1 MNAALRL
8 LAATLLVAA
17 PGFCRP
23 QDAAP
28 VGSSEQSVRRQAADS
43 TGGSSQSAPAPQATP
58 SPTPNE
64 TLENTIAAGESSDEP
79 PQRQLVHWNEYHGP
93 YFTIRVG
100 GGILVDAAGYAQ
112 DTESKEQIK
121 MAPDVKLRDARLIL
135 RGTFPQW
142 KRVTWSSG
150 LMYDAPTHE
159 FLVRETGLMI
169 KVPELWGN
177 LFVGRTKEG
186 FSLNKVMVGYAGWT
200 MERFTMNDASIPIL
214 ADGIKWLG
222 YSPKHGFLWNLG
234 VYADWLSEGQTF
246 STYARQAVAR
256 PVWLPIHSE
265 KTGTLLHLGVN
276 LRYGKPKDGKLQF
289 RSRPEAFPAP
299 YFVDTGKFNA
309 SLSRMAGY
317 EAYFRRGPWL
327 FGSEYWW
334 VDVTSPSTGNPVFH
348 GGDVVA
354 TWLVTGETRT
364 YNTVGGFFKAVS
376 PKKPVFDGGPGAWEM
391 VFRYSSIDL
400 DSGTLRG
407 GKFRRFTPMVNW
419 HLSDNVR
426 LEFAYGYGHLDRFNL
441 RGNTHFFQ
449 GRVQLQ
455 L

>member
-1 MNAALRL
+1 MKVSVRL
-8 LAATLLVAA
+8 LALLALLAA
-17 PGFCRP
+17 PGFFHG
-23 QDAAP
+23 QDPDSSSVSAQSSP
-28 VGSSEQSVRRQAADS
+28 V
-43 TGGSSQSAPAPQATP
+43 PQASP
-58 SPTPNE
+58 SPTPAAQPSPSPNPNE
-64 TLENTIAAGESSDEP
+64 TLENTIEAGESSDEP
-79 PQRQLVHWNEYHGP
+79 PARRLVHWNEYHGP
-93 YFTIRVG
+93 YFTMRVG
-100 GGILVDAAGYAQ
+100 GGILVDTAAYAQ
-112 DTESKEQIK
+112 DNQSKEQFK
-121 MAPDVKLRDARLIL
+121 LTPDVKLRDARLIL
-135 RGTFPQW
+135 RGTFPKW

-222 YSPKHGFLWNLG
+222 YSPKHGFAWNLG
-234 VYADWLSEGQTF
+234 AYNDLLSEGQTF
-246 STYARQAVAR
+246 STYSYQFVAR
-256 PVWLPIHSE
+256 PIWLPIHSE
-265 KTGTLLHLGVN
+265 AGTLFHLGAN
-276 LRYGKPKDGKLQF
+276 LRYGRPKDGKLQL

-309 SLSRMAGY
+309 SASRIAGY
-317 EAYFRRGPWL
+317 EAYYRRGPWL

-334 VDVTSPSTGNPVFH
+334 VNVSSPSTGNPVFH

-354 TWLVTGETRT
+354 TWLVTGETRV
-364 YNTVGGFFKAVS
+364 YNTIGGFFKAVS
-376 PKKPVFDGGPGAWEM
+376 PRKPVFDGGPGAWEL

-400 DSGTLRG
+400 DSGTLKG
-407 GKFRRFTPMVNW
+407 GKFWRFTPLVNW
-419 HLSDNVR
+419 HMSDNVR

-449 GRVQLQ
+449 TRV
-455 L
+455 

>member
-1 MNAALRL
+1 MKAPVRL
-8 LAATLLVAA
+8 LAVLALLAA
-17 PGFCRP
+17 PGFFHA
-23 QDAAP
+23 QDS
-28 VGSSEQSVRRQAADS
+28 GSSGVSA
-43 TGGSSQSAPAPQATP
+43 QSAPAPQASRSPTPAAQP
-58 SPTPNE
+58 SPSPNPNE
-64 TLENTIAAGESSDEP
+64 TLENTIEAGESSDEP
-79 PQRQLVHWNEYHGP
+79 PQRRLVHWNEYHGP
-93 YFTIRVG
+93 YFTMRVG
-100 GGILVDAAGYAQ
+100 GGILVDTAAYAQ
-112 DTESKEQIK
+112 DNQSKEQFK
-121 MAPDVKLRDARLIL
+121 LTPDVKLRDARLIL
-135 RGTFPQW
+135 RGTFPKW

-177 LFVGRTKEG
+177 LFIGRTKEG

-222 YSPKHGFLWNLG
+222 YSPNYGFAWNLG

-256 PVWLPIHSE
+256 PIWLPIQSE
-265 KTGTLLHLGVN
+265 KTATVLHFGAN

-309 SLSRMAGY
+309 SASRMAGY
-317 EAYFRRGPWL
+317 EAYYRRGPWL

-334 VDVTSPSTGNPVFH
+334 VNVTSPSTGNPLFH
-348 GGDVVA
+348 GGNVVA
-354 TWLVTGETRT
+354 TWIVTGETRA
-364 YNTVGGFFKAVS
+364 YNTIGGFFKPVS
-376 PKKPVFDGGPGAWEM
+376 PKKPVFDGGPGAWEL
-391 VFRYSSIDL
+391 VFNYSTIDL
-400 DSGTLRG
+400 DSGTLKG
-407 GKFRRFTPMVNW
+407 GKFWRFTPMVNW
-419 HLSDNVR
+419 HMSDNVR
-426 LEFAYGYGHLDRFNL
+426 LEFGYGYGHLDRFNL
-441 RGNTHFFQ
+441 KGYTNFFQ
-449 GRVQLQ
+449 TRVQLQ

>member
-1 MNAALRL
+1 MKATVRL
-8 LAATLLVAA
+8 LAAIALLAA
-17 PGFCRP
+17 PGLSHA
-23 QDAAP
+23 QDAAGEP
-28 VGSSEQSVRRQAADS
+28 
-43 TGGSSQSAPAPQATP
+43 TQSAPSPQASPNPTPAPQP
-58 SPTPNE
+58 SPSPAPPSN
-64 TLENTIAAGESSDEP
+64 LENTISAGESSDEP
-79 PQRQLVHWNEYHGP
+79 PARQLVHWNEYHGP

-100 GGILVDAAGYAQ
+100 GGILVDTAAYAQ

-121 MAPDVKLRDARLIL
+121 LSPDVKLRDARLVL
-135 RGTFPQW
+135 RGTFPKW

-177 LFVGRTKEG
+177 LFIGRTKEG

-200 MERFTMNDASIPIL
+200 MERSPINDASIPIL

-222 YSPKHGFLWNLG
+222 YSPKHGFAWNLG
-234 VYADWLSEGQTF
+234 VYADWLSEGLTF

-256 PVWLPIHSE
+256 PIWLPIHNE
-265 KTGTLLHLGVN
+265 KTATLLHLGAN

-317 EAYFRRGPWL
+317 EAYFRKGPWL
-327 FGSEYWW
+327 LGSEYWW

-348 GGDVVA
+348 GGNVVA
-354 TWLVTGETRT
+354 TWLVTGETRA
-364 YNTVGGFFKAVS
+364 YNTIGGFFKQVS
-376 PKKPVFDGGPGAWEM
+376 PKRPVFEGGPGAWEL
-391 VFRYSSIDL
+391 VANYSTIDL

-407 GKFRRFTPMVNW
+407 GKFWRFTPMVNW
-419 HLSDNVR
+419 HMSDNVR
-426 LEFAYGYGHLDRFNL
+426 LELGYGYGHLDRFNL

-449 GRVQLQ
+449 TRVQLQ

>member
-1 MNAALRL
+1 MNAPLRL
-8 LAATLLVAA
+8 LAALALFAA
-17 PGFCRP
+17 PAISHAQEPGP
-23 QDAAP
+23 SDASA
-28 VGSSEQSVRRQAADS
+28 QSTPS
-43 TGGSSQSAPAPQATP
+43 PQASP
-58 SPTPNE
+58 SPTPAPQPSPTPAPPA

-100 GGILVDAAGYAQ
+100 AGLLVDTAAYAQ
-112 DTESKEQIK
+112 DTESKEQFK
-121 MAPDVKLRDARLIL
+121 LSPDVKLRDARLIL
-135 RGTFPQW
+135 RGTFPKW

-169 KVPELWGN
+169 KIPELWGN
-177 LFVGRTKEG
+177 LFIGRTKEG

-200 MERFTMNDASIPIL
+200 MERSPISDASIPIL

-222 YSPKHGFLWNLG
+222 YSPNYGFAWNLG

-256 PVWLPIHSE
+256 PIWLPIHSE
-265 KTGTLLHLGVN
+265 KTGTVFHLGAN

-317 EAYFRRGPWL
+317 EAYFRKGPWL
-327 FGSEYWW
+327 LGSEYWW

-348 GGDVVA
+348 GGFVVA
-354 TWLVTGETRT
+354 TWIVTGETRA
-364 YNTVGGFFKAVS
+364 YNTIGGFFKAVS
-376 PKKPVFDGGPGAWEM
+376 PKRPVFDGGPGAWEV
-391 VFRYSSIDL
+391 VFNYSTIDL
-400 DSGTLRG
+400 DSGTLKG
-407 GKFRRFTPMVNW
+407 GKFWRFTPMVNW
-419 HLSDNVR
+419 HMSDNVR
-426 LEFAYGYGHLDRFNL
+426 LEFGYGYGYLDRFNL
-441 RGNTHFFQ
+441 KGYTNFFQ
-449 GRVQLQ
+449 TRVQLQ